1 MGVSSAGGAAPKPV
15 QGAVNIDQTA
25 QSRSQVK
32 ETAKGLSDVMSDI
45 KDLSELKNQQNFKT
59 TNKESNSKL
68 DTQSNKVLDQ
78 LKQQAEAQQKQVQS
92 QSQSQQTQM
101 GNQKDAQVVAEA
113 MAGLMMEEE
122 LGETDE
128 LQNHLKKKWIF

>member
-1 MGVSSAGGAAPKPV
+1 M
-15 QGAVNIDQTA
+15 
-25 QSRSQVK
+25 
-32 ETAKGLSDVMSDI
+32 
-45 KDLSELKNQQNFKT
+45 
-59 TNKESNSKL
+59 
-68 DTQSNKVLDQ
+68 DQ
-78 LKQQAEAQQKQVQS
+78 LKQQAEAQQKLRQS

-128 LQNHLKKKWIF
+128 LKNHRRKNGHLNAKSRTAARCRIG